1 MIESIRQVLTGNR
14 KSIILVWQAHHNIA
28 KWICWK
34 DSEVK
39 EPMPKWKAHQSTRLR
54 LTRGKTLKEEGCIN
68 HLLIE
73 RFLASNYWKN
83 GSFFICVLRNRC
95 LYRTSVICFN
105 IEKYS
110 YDENIIFMV
119 KSYDDNIFVRL
130 VIKHWERIVFHVRKL
145 MSVVTCYQDPLTVMV
160 SLLLSWNAN

>member
-110 YDENIIFMV
+110 VDENIIFMV
-119 KSYDDNIFVRL
+119 KSYDDNYYIWTTCDKGFQKDSVPCQAVANRL
-130 VIKHWERIVFHVRKL
+130 NAIELPKL
-145 MSVVTCYQDPLTVMV
+145 FQNICRL
-160 SLLLSWNAN
+160 